1 MKKKVLII
9 EGHEGLRQLMTILL
23 SRKYRVYAAAD
34 GIEALA
40 WLSTGEIPHVIIAES
55 AMRELS
61 LDDFLHAIQSSGIY
75 AHIPVVLTDEGSA
88 ASQAFKKYHRNT
100 AVRDF
105 VSLPLKPADLI
116 CAITRMT
123 STKVGDR
130 EVLSP
135 ELAAASPVWAP
146 VSSVVLK

>member
-55 AMRELS
+55 AMKGLP

-75 AHIPVVLTDEGSA
+75 AHIPVVLTDEGIA
-88 ASQAFKKYHRNT
+88 ASNAFKKYHRNT
-100 AVRDF
+100 SVRDF
-105 VSLPLKPADLI
+105 LSLPLKPADLI

-123 STKVGDR
+123 NPSKEEPGVS
-130 EVLSP
+130 SP
-135 ELAAASPVWAP
+135 EAPVPAPVWA
-146 VSSVVLK
+146 SV